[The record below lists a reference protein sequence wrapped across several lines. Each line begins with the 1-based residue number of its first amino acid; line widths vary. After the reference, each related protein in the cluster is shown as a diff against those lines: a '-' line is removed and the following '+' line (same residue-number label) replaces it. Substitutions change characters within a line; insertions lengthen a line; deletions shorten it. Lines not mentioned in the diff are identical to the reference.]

1 MWRRH
6 RRSFATALVVLA
18 AWPAAASA
26 VDLDD
31 PATQWLPRSD
41 GATWT
46 YQWSNSAFASVP
58 RTETYSLSTRSGRWF
73 RLNFSESG
81 LRPDQ
86 DPAAGTM
93 DFFTT
98 DVGLV
103 NLNYSSTP
111 SPRNFPILCASA
123 IACGNSIA
131 GPLFLTIWGTRS
143 PVLAEPLVKGT
154 TWTSTGG
161 ASNDVAAT
169 NRYLGHERVVTPAFP
184 AGVDAAKIES
194 TVTQAGALGDPFGS
208 GLRTVWWVYGV
219 GPVRILFQHTGGET
233 SFAQLSATTL
243 APRPLPSDANLLPLK
258 TGDVARLRW
267 RNDKHMKKW
276 SEQRFEVS
284 GVVNNT
290 ARVNVT
296 DVSGPLDVV
305 GSYAFTSRLAGTTA
319 ISSVFR
325 RVVAAASVKLPR
337 LGPKNGPEGRR
348 RFVTPYDLMTFG
360 YNPVL
365 PAYAF
370 KGQTWRSDANSRDF
384 QVNGVTGVTT
394 VLGQRI
400 VRVPSGRYKAIAVR
414 STLRQNGHRFGS
426 GSRTSYFAPDV
437 GLVKLTFRHDDGST
451 STVERTR

>member
-1 MWRRH
+1 M
-6 RRSFATALVVLA
+6 ALA
-18 AWPAAASA
+18 ALAVLPAAAKA

-31 PATQWLPRSD
+31 PGTQWLPRSD
-41 GATWT
+41 GAAWT

-58 RTETYSLSTRSGRWF
+58 RTENYSLSVRSGRWF
-73 RLNFSESG
+73 RLNFNEVG

-86 DPAAGTM
+86 DPAAGSM

-111 SPRNFPILCASA
+111 APRNFPILCSSA
-123 IACGNSIA
+123 IACGNTIA
-131 GPLFLTIWGTRS
+131 GSLFLTIWGTRS

-161 ASNDVAAT
+161 AQNDVVAQ
-169 NRYLGHERVVTPAFP
+169 NRYVGHERVAVPAFP
-184 AGVDAAKIES
+184 GGIDAAKVES
-194 TVTQAGALGDPFGS
+194 VVTQAGALGDPFGS
-208 GLRTVWWVYGV
+208 GVRTVWWVYGV
-219 GPVRILFQHTGGET
+219 GPVKIAFQHTGGET
-233 SFAQLSATTL
+233 SFASLSATTL
-243 APRPLPSDANLLPLK
+243 TPKALPSDANLLPLK
-258 TGDVARLRW
+258 AGAISRYRW
-267 RNDKHMKKW
+267 RNDKHMKRW

-284 GVVNNT
+284 GLVNNT
-290 ARVNVT
+290 ARVNVK
-296 DVSGPLDVV
+296 DVSGPLDVL

-319 ISSVFR
+319 ISTVFR
-325 RVVAAASVKLPR
+325 RVIPRASVKMPR
-337 LGPKNGPEGRR
+337 LGPANGPEGPR
-348 RFVTPYDLMTFG
+348 RFVTPYDLMTYG

-370 KGQTWRSDANSRDF
+370 KGQTWRSAAGSRDF
-384 QVNGVTGVTT
+384 QVNGVTGVST

-400 VRVPSGRYKAIAVR
+400 VRVPAGRYKAIAVR
-414 STLRQNGHRFGS
+414 SQLRQNGHRFGS